1 MPITQTHGGCVR
13 RSSATRYSR
22 RRGGLAGPLPRR
34 PRRLLEQ
41 QPTEP
46 ARGQPQPQHAG
57 QPKQQSRLPGCQDT
71 PPPEPA
77 SSRSRRVRKG
87 VSRTGHD
94 EEPPVG
100 GKSGVRLSR
109 QRRRTP
115 LFPIPPAWITHPRCA
130 TRRRQ
135 SWRTRSDP
143 ILRGAARAPPNPPL
157 VGELGPR
164 LVTI

>member
-77 SSRSRRVRKG
+77 SSRRRRVCKG

-94 EEPPVG
+94 EQ
-100 GKSGVRLSR
+100 LSR
-109 QRRRTP
+109 RE
-115 LFPIPPAWITHPRCA
+115 A
-130 TRRRQ
+130 
-135 SWRTRSDP
+135 
-143 ILRGAARAPPNPPL
+143 GAASVLAGNGDGRRCSRSRLLGLLILDALRA
-157 VGELGPR
+157 VAKAGEPDLTPFYEALLAHRQIRPWSGSWDPGS
-164 LVTI
+164 

>member
-46 ARGQPQPQHAG
+46 ARGQPERQHTG
-57 QPKQQSRLPGCQDT
+57 QPKQQSRLPGSQDT
-71 PPPEPA
+71 PPLEPE
-77 SSRSRRVRKG
+77 SSRRRRVCKG

-94 EEPPVG
+94 EEPPLG
-100 GKSGVRLSR
+100 GRSGVRLGR

-115 LFPIPPAWITHPRCA
+115 LLPIPPAWITHPRCV

-135 SWRTRSDP
+135 S
-143 ILRGAARAPPNPPL
+143 
-157 VGELGPR
+157 GEPDLTPFYEALLAHRQIRPWSGSWDR
-164 LVTI
+164 LATI